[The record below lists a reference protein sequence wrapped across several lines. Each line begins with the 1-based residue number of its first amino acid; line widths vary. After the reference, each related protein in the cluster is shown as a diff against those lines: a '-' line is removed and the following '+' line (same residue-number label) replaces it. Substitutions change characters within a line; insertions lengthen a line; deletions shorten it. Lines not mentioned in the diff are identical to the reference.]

1 MGILEQHRR
10 GRIVVLSLIALG
22 LAGAAFALWWRARA
36 APPPVVAGRGIP
48 GERGR
53 VVVEV
58 LNTTRAVGLARAA
71 TRKLRDAGLDVVYF
85 GSDTG
90 AVLDSTQVLVRRE
103 SAGAGA
109 AARVARALGGGA
121 VRPLPDPGRLVD
133 VTVRLG
139 RDFSSHSAAR
149 NMREEK

>member
-1 MGILEQHRR
+1 MSSR
-10 GRIVVLSLIALG
+10 
-22 LAGAAFALWWRARA
+22 
-36 APPPVVAGRGIP
+36 PVP

-71 TRKLRDAGLDVVYF
+71 TRVLRDGGIDVVYF

-90 AVLDSTQVLVRRE
+90 AVVDSTQVLVRR
-103 SAGAGA
+103 GVPDQG
-109 AARVARALGGGA
+109 ARVARALGLGA
-121 VRPLPDPGRLVD
+121 VRQLPDPSRLVD

-139 RDFSSHSAAR
+139 RDFAAR
-149 NMREEK
+149 LSARSP

>member
-10 GRIVVLSLIALG
+10 GRLVVLGLIALG
-22 LAGAAFALWWRARA
+22 IAGAAFALWWRSRA
-36 APPPVVAGRGIP
+36 APPPAVTGRGIP
-48 GERGR
+48 GERDR

-71 TRKLRDAGLDVVYF
+71 TRLLRDAGLDVVYF

-103 SAGAGA
+103 SAGSGA
-109 AARVARALGGGA
+109 AVRVARALGAGS
-121 VRPLPDPGRLVD
+121 VRPLADAGRLVD

-139 RDFSSHSAAR
+139 RDFSSRVAAR
-149 NMREEK
+149 NIRE

>member
-10 GRIVVLSLIALG
+10 GRVVVLGLIAIG
-22 LAGAAFALWWRARA
+22 LACAASALWWRERA
-36 APPPVVAGRGIP
+36 APATGAVASRPIP
-48 GERGR
+48 GERDH

-71 TRKLRDAGLDVVYF
+71 TRVLRDAGIDVVYF

-90 AVLDSTQVLVRRE
+90 AVLDSTQVAVRRG
-103 SAGAGA
+103 STGA
-109 AARVARALGGGA
+109 AARVARALGVGT
-121 VRPLPDPGRLVD
+121 VRQLPDPGRLVD

-139 RDFSSHSAAR
+139 RDFSSRVAAHGP
-149 NMREEK
+149 